1 MRILSNP
8 NANGAINSSYIR
20 FLLASPLQFP
30 AKPTF
35 LYECMALTRI
45 NFAARKCH
53 SHSNTVSISQ
63 SSSFCRAAKTKAML
77 DFHSKS
83 FAALH
88 DNPPA
93 RSSHTDFVGE
103 PLRNL
108 RHLFAIHLEPSGKTT
123 NCFPSIALSSAY
135 ILRKKAASD
144 NSYSPNHM
152 AIIKYPSS
160 HCRCCFLMYLPWS
173 RTAFVKANYEANRP
187 QKHRLHH

>member
-8 NANGAINSSYIR
+8 NANGAINSSYSRCI
-20 FLLASPLQFP
+20 LASPLQFS

-45 NFAARKCH
+45 NFASRKCH

-63 SSSFCRAAKTKAML
+63 SSSFCRAANSI
-77 DFHSKS
+77 FRSKS

-88 DNPPA
+88 DNPCKILTHRFCRRASPQ
-93 RSSHTDFVGE
+93 SSTFVRDSLGAE
-103 PLRNL
+103 RQDNELLSKHSSVKRI
-108 RHLFAIHLEPSGKTT
+108 HFA
-123 NCFPSIALSSAY
+123 
-135 ILRKKAASD
+135 KKGRQRQFLQ
-144 NSYSPNHM
+144 SPNHM